1 VTAGDRATEQ
11 WPGRKSERRSGYYEY
26 KNVRFRL
33 ARSSVLSDG
42 WNFQPFG
49 RESQD
54 FATWEEAVAALEEMC
69 TAIARH
75 RAERRNR

>member
-1 VTAGDRATEQ
+1 MSDQDRVTQPWSG
-11 WPGRKSERRSGYYEY
+11 KSPERRAGLYEY

-33 ARSSVLSDG
+33 ARSARLAQG

-49 RESQD
+49 SEARD
-54 FATWEEAVAALEEMC
+54 FATWEEAIAALEETC

>member
-1 VTAGDRATEQ
+1 MPADNRATEQ
-11 WPGRKSERRSGYYEY
+11 WPGKKLERRAGYYEY

-33 ARSSVLSDG
+33 ARSSAQRDG

-54 FATWEEAVAALEEMC
+54 FATWEETIAALEETC
-69 TAIARH
+69 TAIAQH